1 MSAAGKVIK
10 GVLLDK
16 DGTLIDFDATW
27 HAVALRMALEAA
39 GGESA
44 MAASLLERAGF
55 DVAAGRFR
63 ADSVFAAGT
72 NADIVDMWHPELG
85 REARRERISHFD
97 KVTASEGASQAVAVA
112 GVIKAIGS
120 MRQSGMRLGVA
131 TNDSTEG
138 AERTLISLGI
148 AQMFDAVFGYDAVAN
163 PKPAG
168 DVIIAFADMAGLKV
182 SQVAMVGDNRHDLE
196 AGRAAGAG
204 LVVGVLSGTGDRRSL
219 EQLADVVLGS
229 VADLPGYLAT
239 GQVKAETAI

>member
-1 MSAAGKVIK
+1 VSAVGNTIK

-27 HAVALRMALEAA
+27 HAVAQRMALEAA
-39 GGESA
+39 GGESET
-44 MAASLLERAGF
+44 AASLLERAGF
-55 DVAAGRFR
+55 DVSAGRFR

-85 REARRERISHFD
+85 REARRERISYFD

-112 GVIKAIGS
+112 GVIEAIGS
-120 MRQSGMRLGVA
+120 LRQSGMRLGVA

-138 AERTLISLGI
+138 AERTLVSLGI
-148 AQMFDAVFGYDAVAN
+148 AQMFDAVYGYDAVAN

-168 DVIIAFADMAGLKV
+168 DVIIAFADMAGLRV

-196 AGRAAGAG
+196 CGRAAGAG

-239 GQVKAETAI
+239 GQAKARTAI